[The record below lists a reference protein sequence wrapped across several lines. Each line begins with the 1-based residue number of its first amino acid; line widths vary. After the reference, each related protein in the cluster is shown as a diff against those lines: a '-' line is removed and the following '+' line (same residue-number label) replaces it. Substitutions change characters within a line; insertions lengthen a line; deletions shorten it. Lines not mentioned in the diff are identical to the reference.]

1 MKHLIGIIFSP
12 HNEWQQIRE
21 QDDSAFGHYLKFVLL
36 IALVPT
42 LAWYYGASQIG
53 WEMGGRLV
61 KLTPESAA
69 QIMVL
74 FYIAILVSVA
84 FLGFMVHWMSETYEA
99 NTSTISKGIGV
110 AAYTLV
116 PMFVVGATGIYPIL
130 WLDILLGCLAAGYT
144 VYLLYIGV
152 PIVMQIPPERGYL
165 FASALV
171 AVGLVL
177 CASLLGATVILWEFG
192 AMPVFTD

>member
-1 MKHLIGIIFSP
+1 MNHLIGMLISP
-12 HNEWQQIRE
+12 HSQWAKIRD
-21 QDDSAFGHYLKFVLL
+21 QNDSAMGHFFKFILL
-36 IALVPT
+36 ISLAPPI
-42 LAWYYGASQIG
+42 AWYYGASQIG
-53 WEMGGRLV
+53 WEIGDRLV
-61 KLTPESAA
+61 KLTSESAM

-74 FYIAILVSVA
+74 FYVAIVLSVA

-99 NTSTISKGIGV
+99 NTSTVSKGIGV

-116 PMFVVGATGIYPIL
+116 PMFVAGLAGFYPIL

-152 PIVMQIPPERGYL
+152 PIVLEIPAERGYL
-165 FASALV
+165 FASAMV
-171 AVGLVL
+171 AVGLVM
-177 CASLLGATVILWEFG
+177 CAALLGATVVLWELG

>member
-1 MKHLIGIIFSP
+1 MKHLFGILFSP
-12 HNEWQQIRE
+12 HSEWTKIR
-21 QDDSAFGHYLKFVLL
+21 QDGDSAIGHYFKFVLL
-36 IALVPT
+36 IALVPP

-53 WEMGGRLV
+53 WEIGDRLV
-61 KLTPESAA
+61 KLTAESAA
-69 QIMVL
+69 QIML
-74 FYIAILVSVA
+74 LLYLAILVGVG
-84 FLGFMVHWMSETYEA
+84 FLGYMVHWMSETYQA
-99 NTSTISKGIGV
+99 NSSTISKGIGV

-116 PMFVVGATGIYPIL
+116 PMFVAGLTGVYPIL

-152 PIVMQIPPERGYL
+152 PIVMEIPPERGYL

-171 AVGLVL
+171 GVGLVM
-177 CASLLGATVILWEFG
+177 CAALLGATVILWEFG